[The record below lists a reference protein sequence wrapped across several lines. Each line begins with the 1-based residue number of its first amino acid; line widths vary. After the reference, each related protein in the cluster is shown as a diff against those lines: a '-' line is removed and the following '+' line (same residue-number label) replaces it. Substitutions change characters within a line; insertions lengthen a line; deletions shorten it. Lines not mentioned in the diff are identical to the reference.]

1 MSTMREVVRSLEQ
14 QESGE
19 IRRLHCPECG
29 ARSFTSVEQLDRHE
43 LACGAPTRPA
53 PAETENF

>member
-19 IRRLHCPECG
+19 IRRLRCPECG

-43 LACGAPTRPA
+43 LACGVPARPA
-53 PAETENF
+53 PAETETF